1 MSTTPP
7 QFGTAEYKSVQG
19 GEVCK
24 ACNQTITGEYYRVNG
39 VQACAGCVEKVK
51 QQMPKDTHAA
61 FVRGMLFG
69 VGGAL
74 AGLIVY
80 SAFGIITGLVIGY
93 VSLAVGW
100 LVGKAIKTGS
110 KGIGGRRYQIVA
122 VAFTYAAVSL
132 SAIPMGIS
140 AYIKQ
145 NKNKVQTSQAS
156 QMKTVPNSGAV
167 VVDGGD
173 ASDNESGATKSE
185 TGGTAQKKMS
195 VGAAIGALLFAGLAS
210 PFLELADEPHGII
223 GLVILIVGMNIAWKM
238 TAAPKLDIMG
248 PFKASRPAPSAG

>member
-7 QFGTAEYKSVQG
+7 QFGTAEYKSTQG

-51 QQMPKDTHAA
+51 QQMPEDTHAA

-132 SAIPMGIS
+132 SAIPIGIS
-140 AYIKQ
+140 QFVKSE
-145 NKNKVQTSQAS
+145 KNKVVTSQQSSPNAS
-156 QMKTVPNSGAV
+156 TQGGAA
-167 VVDGGD
+167 GQQPD
-173 ASDNESGATKSE
+173 AGA
-185 TGGTAQKKMS
+185 GGTSTTTSPEPKKKMS
-195 VGAAIGALLFAGLAS
+195 VGAAIGALLIAGLAS

-223 GLVILIVGMNIAWKM
+223 GLVILLVGMNIAWKL
-238 TAAPKLDIMG
+238 TSAPKLEIMG
-248 PFKASRPAPSAG
+248 PFKASQPAATAG

>member
-7 QFGTAEYKSVQG
+7 QFGTAEYKSAQG

-39 VQACAGCVEKVK
+39 MQACAGCIEKVK

-132 SAIPMGIS
+132 SAIPIGIS
-140 AYIKQ
+140 QIIKEKKDRIVTTQ
-145 NKNKVQTSQAS
+145 APAQSGTSTDS
-156 QMKTVPNSGAV
+156 NSDAGKDV
-167 VVDGGD
+167 V
-173 ASDNESGATKSE
+173 AIPEAP
-185 TGGTAQKKMS
+185 QKKMG

-238 TAAPKLDIMG
+238 TAAPKLDIRG
-248 PFKASRPAPSAG
+248 PFKASQPAPSAG

>member
-7 QFGTAEYKSVQG
+7 QFGTAEYKSTRG

-51 QQMPKDTHAA
+51 QQAPKDSHAA

-69 VGGAL
+69 IGGAI

-80 SAFGIITGLVIGY
+80 SGFGIITGLVIGY

-100 LVGKAIKTGS
+100 LVGKAIKVGS
-110 KGIGGRRYQIVA
+110 KGIGGRRYQIMA
-122 VAFTYAAVSL
+122 VVFTYAAVSL
-132 SAIPMGIS
+132 SAIPIGIS
-140 AYIKQ
+140 QFVKSE
-145 NKNKVQTSQAS
+145 KNKVVTSQQPPPNLSTQGEAAGS
-156 QMKTVPNSGAV
+156 QPNDGA
-167 VVDGGD
+167 
-173 ASDNESGATKSE
+173 
-185 TGGTAQKKMS
+185 GGTSATTSPKKKMS

-223 GLVILIVGMNIAWKM
+223 GLVILLVGMNIAWKL
-238 TAAPKLDIMG
+238 TGAPKLDIMG
-248 PFKASRPAPSAG
+248 PFKASQPSAAG